1 MRQKGKEDINILQK
15 KKKMLF
21 AVSNT
26 IAEIIFHLFLPI
38 SIFQTCQT
46 TFLTPK
52 FVLPNPFQE

>member
-1 MRQKGKEDINILQK
+1 
-15 KKKMLF
+15 MLF

-52 FVLPNPFQE
+52 FVLPNLFQE